1 MTQIKYPLSA
11 LFIALAT
18 IALPAHAD
26 NEARQAILELR
37 VQLKATIQ
45 TVEAQGN
52 RISELNQELAKLR
65 GQQETSKNTLDTV
78 KAEQESGFQSLSDRI
93 RVFEPKTPEELAQ
106 IDFDK
111 AMALVQSND
120 YAAALK
126 AFDNHAKKYPNSDYA
141 PQVEFWRGSSAY
153 GTRNYKLAITYL
165 TRFITKNPSHEKLPD
180 AMLTLGSA
188 QIESGKKTEGSATL
202 QNLIAQFPSSDA
214 ATTAAKLITA
224 K

>member
-65 GQQETSKNTLDTV
+65 GQQETAKNTLDTV
-78 KAEQESGFQSLSDRI
+78 KAEQ
-93 RVFEPKTPEELAQ
+93 
-106 IDFDK
+106 
-111 AMALVQSND
+111 
-120 YAAALK
+120 
-126 AFDNHAKKYPNSDYA
+126 
-141 PQVEFWRGSSAY
+141 
-153 GTRNYKLAITYL
+153 
-165 TRFITKNPSHEKLPD
+165 
-180 AMLTLGSA
+180 
-188 QIESGKKTEGSATL
+188 
-202 QNLIAQFPSSDA
+202 
-214 ATTAAKLITA
+214 
-224 K
+224 